1 MLPLLYS
8 QQISPSD
15 CCCDRRHTT
24 PQPHRSRRQNAWIQP
39 GGMSYIQVV
48 SSKLRDTFTLHFS
61 RCASLLI
68 ARCHKGEDSHVFLRA
83 PLQQWKGGGNINPGL
98 HSVRSI
104 SGQTTT
110 IIRLSITGHFQRG
123 NSGTKTHQLRPYS
136 CYLLSEH
143 SCNSCQASQ
152 RSTQKCKII
161 KLDQLNIYISIFIY
175 LCDAVIRAHTK
186 CACPHVFICSL
197 KRDLPR
203 AHVHLTV
210 EAESVGQGSRL
221 VWLLA
226 LTQSWVNNAA
236 LISG

>member
-1 MLPLLYS
+1 MIGGTQPPNPIGHGGKTHGYSLVECHIYRLCPLS
-8 QQISPSD
+8 SETPSHCISADVPLF
-15 CCCDRRHTT
+15 
-24 PQPHRSRRQNAWIQP
+24 
-39 GGMSYIQVV
+39 
-48 SSKLRDTFTLHFS
+48 SSHGVTKERIPMFSPVLHFS
-61 RCASLLI
+61 SGR
-68 ARCHKGEDSHVFLRA
+68 
-83 PLQQWKGGGNINPGL
+83 GGGNINPGL

-175 LCDAVIRAHTK
+175 LCVAVIRAHTK

>member
-1 MLPLLYS
+1 M
-8 QQISPSD
+8 
-15 CCCDRRHTT
+15 
-24 PQPHRSRRQNAWIQP
+24 
-39 GGMSYIQVV
+39 
-48 SSKLRDTFTLHFS
+48 
-61 RCASLLI
+61 
-68 ARCHKGEDSHVFLRA
+68 
-83 PLQQWKGGGNINPGL
+83 
-98 HSVRSI
+98 RSI

-175 LCDAVIRAHTK
+175 LCDDVIRAHTK